1 MLWGKDRD
9 VGPQDTMA
17 LGMGAEPHSQPMGPQ
32 NPWGGVGACPCEM
45 LVAQP
50 WLQVLAQ
57 HWLFPSHT
65 SCWEHCVPTSRLP
78 SQGTDSAPAGLLLW
92 H

>member
-1 MLWGKDRD
+1 MLAPRTRWPLAWELNPIHSPRD
-9 VGPQDTMA
+9 PRTPG
-17 LGMGAEPHSQPMGPQ
+17 
-32 NPWGGVGACPCEM
+32 GGVGACPCEM